1 MWRLYANAKKCYVY
15 LSDVSTSSRSEK
27 WKVQFQMSRWFTRC
41 WTLQELLAPKTV
53 EFLSRDGQ
61 FLGNKRTLEREI
73 HEITSIPIPALRG
86 APASE
91 FTIEEKLSWATGR
104 HARRPEDKAYSLLGL
119 FDVVMPLFYGEGD
132 NARRRLREQIERAYG
147 YRIPDRIQ
155 EDNNGDTAS
164 IHSVDSI
171 SPTLTGSSITLF
183 GEVQAAADEF
193 VVALLEDQNVK
204 PLLAAAFDRMAAD
217 RLQRNI
223 KRLLK
228 VYASNLQAEAKGE
241 VEKKAADLVLGR
253 ARYISYR
260 TCQQYD
266 KSVPSKA
273 GNFEQLKFR
282 DSERRDLLESYLQ
295 SMMSQTTDDAGDD
308 DDERQYSD
316 VSSEDE
322 TDQPDLSDLARV
334 KSFFLI
340 LWHIAHPSKT
350 YKILFSLRRSPR
362 NGTLNLPNH

>member
-1 MWRLYANAKKCYVY
+1 
-15 LSDVSTSSRSEK
+15 
-27 WKVQFQMSRWFTRC
+27 
-41 WTLQELLAPKTV
+41 
-53 EFLSRDGQ
+53 
-61 FLGNKRTLEREI
+61 
-73 HEITSIPIPALRG
+73 
-86 APASE
+86 
-91 FTIEEKLSWATGR
+91 
-104 HARRPEDKAYSLLGL
+104 
-119 FDVVMPLFYGEGD
+119 MPLFYGKGD

-155 EDNNGDTAS
+155 EDDNDDTAS

-171 SPTLTGSSITLF
+171 SSTLTGSSITLV

-334 KSFFLI
+334 KSFLFDSLAYRAFKQNLQDFVFPPKEPAKRDTELAESLDRTNFGTWNRIRMKRVEI
-340 LWHIAHPSKT
+340 LLGLRMLLRPFSPARPQEDHVDLCKRLMPVRQTT
-350 YKILFSLRRSPR
+350 Y
-362 NGTLNLPNH
+362 